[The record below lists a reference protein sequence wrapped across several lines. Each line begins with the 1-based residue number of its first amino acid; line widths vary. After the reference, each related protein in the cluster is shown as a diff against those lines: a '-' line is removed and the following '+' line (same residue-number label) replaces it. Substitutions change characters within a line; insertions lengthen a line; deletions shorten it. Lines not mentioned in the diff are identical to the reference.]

1 MKQKRKKFTTTD
13 TVFKEGN
20 NDMGTKPNEVKEYI
34 TLTIAKNDIDTFN
47 KTENNKHPIK
57 Q

>member
-47 KTENNKHPIK
+47 KTEK
-57 Q
+57 